1 MKKQKFAIFDPESA
15 YANHLMEYLQRRQS
29 VPFDIMVFESMEALE
44 QYVKE
49 NTIDLLLV
57 SGRMMCPKLRQLKIG
72 GIVVLSEGEVVKE
85 YEEYP
90 MVYKYQSSESLVAE
104 VMTYYAKQDV
114 PQPKLLKR
122 KNVQIIGVYSPV
134 ARCGKTCFALT
145 LGQVLA
151 SSRPVLY
158 LNLENY
164 AGFSFLLG
172 KEGMS
177 DISDVMYFLRQH
189 KGSAIFKLNAALQHL
204 GEMDYITPA
213 FSAMDLREIKTE
225 EWVHLLQELVSST
238 NYETIILD
246 MGHSM
251 EDVFG
256 LLQQCTRIY
265 MPVCEDVIS
274 LAKVSQYEK
283 LVQDMEQ
290 EELLERTQK
299 LGLPFCSPAMQGEYF
314 IEQLV
319 RGEMGNYVRNLL
331 RQEEAGYGS

>member
-1 MKKQKFAIFDPESA
+1 MKKQKFAILDPESS
-15 YANHLMEYLQRRQS
+15 YAHHLMEYLQRRQG
-29 VPFDIMVFESMEALE
+29 VPFDTMVFGNMESLE
-44 QYVKE
+44 QYVKQ

-57 SGRMMCPKLRQLKIG
+57 SGRMMCPKLRQLRIG
-72 GIVVLSEGEVVKE
+72 CLVVLSEGEAAE
-85 YEEYP
+85 GYEEYP
-90 MVYKYQSSESLVAE
+90 VVYKYQSSESLVAE
-104 VMTYYAKQDV
+104 VMTYCAQQEV
-114 PQPKLLKR
+114 PQPRLLKR
-122 KNVQIIGVYSPV
+122 RNVQIIGVYSPV
-134 ARCGKTCFALT
+134 GRCGKTCFALT

-151 SSRPVLY
+151 SKQPVLY

-172 KEGMS
+172 KEGLS
-177 DISDVMYFLRQH
+177 DISDVMYFLRQR

-213 FSAMDLREIKTE
+213 FSALDLREIKTQ
-225 EWVHLLQELVSST
+225 EWVNLLQELISGT

-246 MGHSM
+246 IGHAV

-256 LLQQCTRIY
+256 ILQQCVRIY

-283 LVQDMEQ
+283 LLQEMEQ
-290 EELLERTQK
+290 TELLERTQK

-331 RQEEAGYGS
+331 RQEDWGYGG